1 MSVATGRLRLMP
13 ICTKMRYR
21 DRIAAMLV
29 LAQIQNQDKA
39 SRPKQEARVYFCDD
53 CRGRHLTSRRYWRK

>member
-1 MSVATGRLRLMP
+1 MRVVTGRLRLMP
-13 ICTKMRYR
+13 TCTKTRYR
-21 DRIAAMLV
+21 DRIAALLV

-53 CRGRHLTSRRYWRK
+53 CRGWHLTSRKRWR

>member
-1 MSVATGRLRLMP
+1 MP
-13 ICTKMRYR
+13 TCTKTRYR

-29 LAQIQNQDKA
+29 LAQIHDKA

-53 CRGRHLTSRRYWRK
+53 CRGWHLTSRKRWR